1 MDKLVYL
8 AMSGAKALTQRQDA
22 VANNLANA
30 NTEGFRADLMA
41 FRAVPLRSEQAA
53 TTRVYALEATA
64 GFDHQAGPVSQT
76 GRALDVAV
84 RGEGWIAV
92 QGLDGN
98 EAYTRAGHFAVTGEG
113 TLVTRNGLPV
123 LSDGGPIQVPAG
135 AELTVGDD
143 GTVTAQVPGQPPT
156 QVARVKLVNPPA
168 AELRK
173 GPDGLVR
180 AAGGQPADAD
190 PAVRLAAGALESS
203 NVNVVEAMVG
213 MIALSRQFEMQMKMM
228 QTADQNAQ
236 RAQSLL
242 QIRS

>member
-8 AMSGAKALTQRQDA
+8 AMSGAKALMQRQDA
-22 VANNLANA
+22 ISNNLANA
-30 NTEGFRADLMA
+30 NTTGFRADMMA
-41 FRAVPLRSEQAA
+41 HRAVPIRSAEAA

-64 GFDHQAGPVSQT
+64 GFDPSAGAINQT
-76 GRALDVAV
+76 GRSLDVAV

-98 EAYTRAGHFAVTGEG
+98 EAYTRAGSLEVTAEG
-113 TLVTRNGLPV
+113 TLVTQNGLTV
-123 LSDGGPIQVPAG
+123 LSEGGPIQVPAN
-135 AELTVGDD
+135 AQLAIGDD
-143 GTVTAQVPGQPPT
+143 GTISANVAGQPPV
-156 QVARVKLVNPPA
+156 QVGRIKLVNPPA

-173 GPDGLVR
+173 GTDGLIR
-180 AAGGQPADAD
+180 TANGEPANAE
-190 PAVRLAAGALESS
+190 PNVRLVSGALETS
-203 NVNVVEAMVG
+203 NVNVVDAMVG

-242 QIRS
+242 SLKS